1 MSLRA
6 HFEPKLLTAWRE
18 GYGLKDLRRDAIAG
32 LTVAIVA
39 LPLAMALAIASGTT
53 PEKGLHT
60 AIIAGFL
67 ISALGGSRVQIGG
80 PTGAFIPVV
89 FAVIERHGY
98 DGLLL
103 ATIMAGVMLLFA
115 GWARLGL
122 LMRYMPQPVITGFT
136 AGIGVIIF
144 SSQLRDLFG
153 LQMDKVPAEFGPKMA
168 ALWEAAPTVN
178 LAALGLALACI
189 GLIVA
194 LRKLA
199 PKWPGFLIA
208 VVGGTLAALLLGL
221 PVETIGSRFG
231 ELPSSLPEFTL
242 PEVTLARLRALM
254 PDAFTIAFLAGIES
268 LLSAVVADGM
278 TGQRH
283 RSNAELVA
291 QGAANI
297 GSALF
302 GGLPATGAIARTA
315 TNVRAG
321 ARSPV
326 AGILHAVFVLV
337 FMLALAPIMAYVPL
351 AALAAVLVLVAW
363 GMSEI
368 ERFRHL
374 LHAPVGDRALLLIT
388 FGLTVMVDLTVA
400 IEVGLVVAAFLF
412 MHRMASTVEVEVE
425 VAALHVLADLH
436 RRVLVRQHAA
446 VLGRLVDQRLRLD
459 RHGDVGRVLVGGVE
473 LGEGDLLDQR
483 LGERAARLLLVLV
496 VGGDQRA
503 VPALALP
510 PDELR
515 HPLPHVLAG
524 RQRRHDLDRLV
535 LELAVLLEVVALG
548 RLAVVL
554 VRDDLGRD
562 LPTLDRANGRD
573 LTAVQLEQELGGGV
587 QRRCN
592 GGGHDDLG
600 RLYTTGAEPRR
611 ERLVACMVRSLTW
624 KPSPRRPASPTRPQ
638 GQARVGKGESDHAA
652 ASPRAR
658 SSARWWSFR

>member
-6 HFEPKLLTAWRE
+6 HFEPKLLTVWRE
-18 GYGLKDLRRDAIAG
+18 GYGMADFRRDMIAG

-39 LPLAMALAIASGTT
+39 LPLAMALAIASGAP

-98 DGLLL
+98 DGLVL
-103 ATIMAGVMLLFA
+103 ATLMAGVMLLIA

-153 LQMDKVPAEFGPKMA
+153 LQMDKVPAEFLPKMA
-168 ALWEAAPTVN
+168 ALWAAAPSVN
-178 LAALGLALACI
+178 LAALGLALGCI
-189 GLIVA
+189 GVIVL

-208 VVGGTLAALLLGL
+208 VVGGTLAAMLLNL

-231 ELPSSLPEFTL
+231 GLPSAMPDFALPT
-242 PEVTLARLRALM
+242 VTLERLRALM

-291 QGAANI
+291 QGVANTA
-297 GSALF
+297 SALF

-321 ARSPV
+321 ARSPIS
-326 AGILHAVFVLV
+326 GMLHALFVLI
-337 FMLALAPIMAYVPL
+337 FMLALSPIMSFVPL
-351 AALAAVLVLVAW
+351 AALAAVLVIVAW

-374 LHAPVGDRALLLIT
+374 MRAPLGDRGLLLLT
-388 FGLTVMVDLTVA
+388 FALTVMVDLTVA

-412 MHRMASTVEVEVE
+412 MHRMATTVEVEG
-425 VAALHVLADLH
+425 HTLADEIEQSGDDVDM
-436 RRVLVRQHAA
+436 RS
-446 VLGRLVDQRLRLD
+446 RLPA
-459 RHGDVGRVLVGGVE
+459 GVE
-473 LGEGDLLDQR
+473 AFRIIGPLFFGATSHLEDALRSFRDTGYPKVFILRTRLMPLIDASGVNTLEVFMAQLRKAGTLLILSGLQTQPRKVLERMRISEKEGE
-483 LGERAARLLLVLV
+483 LLLAR
-496 VGGDQRA
+496 DFEHA
-503 VPALALP
+503 I
-510 PDELR
+510 
-515 HPLPHVLAG
+515 
-524 RQRRHDLDRLV
+524 
-535 LELAVLLEVVALG
+535 ELAEIHLEHSHTTVVA
-548 RLAVVL
+548 
-554 VRDDLGRD
+554 
-562 LPTLDRANGRD
+562 
-573 LTAVQLEQELGGGV
+573 
-587 QRRCN
+587 
-592 GGGHDDLG
+592 
-600 RLYTTGAEPRR
+600 
-611 ERLVACMVRSLTW
+611 
-624 KPSPRRPASPTRPQ
+624 
-638 GQARVGKGESDHAA
+638 
-652 ASPRAR
+652 
-658 SSARWWSFR
+658 